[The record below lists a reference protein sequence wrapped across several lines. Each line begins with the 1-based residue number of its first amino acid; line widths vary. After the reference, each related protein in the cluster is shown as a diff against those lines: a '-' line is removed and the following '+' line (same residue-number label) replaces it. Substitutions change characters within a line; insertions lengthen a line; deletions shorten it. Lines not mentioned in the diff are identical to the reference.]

1 MKMSCGTIPWLSPSL
16 LNMQRHSG
24 VWRRIFFG
32 GGDNLRGDCA
42 VSSCPGWN
50 AGAWPHIPHRGS
62 TPDTQGSQ
70 CSGRR
75 LTNAASHGWAW
86 FFSPNTKV
94 NSLHWTP
101 TLFLLCTKLLLH
113 RHTHPCSLAAGA
125 APALQFM
132 GMSNERIKNKLP
144 GFK

>member
-1 MKMSCGTIPWLSPSL
+1 MKMSCGTIARPFPGF

-32 GGDNLRGDCA
+32 RGDHLRGDCA

-62 TPDTQGSQ
+62 TPDPQSSQ

-75 LTNAASHGWAW
+75 LTNAASHGRAW
-86 FFSPNTKV
+86 SFSPNTKG
-94 NSLHWTP
+94 NSLQWTT
-101 TLFLLCTKLLLH
+101 TLLLLCTKLLVH
-113 RHTHPCSLAAGA
+113 RHTHIPVHWSQVRHLLCNSW
-125 APALQFM
+125 
-132 GMSNERIKNKLP
+132 ERIQNKLP
-144 GFK
+144 GLK